1 MKTCSKCNIEK
12 KVSEFYWEKTRQRYK
27 TTCIVCEKEKCI
39 ERYKKNPEKIKA
51 NNKKWIEN
59 NKEKFKQLVKNN
71 RNKYKEYDKE
81 YAKKNWLEKKIDP
94 EYQLKHREY
103 QRQYKKQ
110 KRKDSIFRLKENLR
124 TYFYR
129 SITNKSNS
137 VFEYL
142 GCSLENF
149 KLYLEQQ
156 FNKDMNWDNY
166 GEYWEVD
173 HINPIE
179 NFNFSNESEIYEC
192 WNYKNLQPLTINENR
207 TKRHKI

>member
-137 VFEYL
+137 VFKYL
-142 GCSLENF
+142 GCSLKNF

-166 GEYWEVD
+166 GKYWEVD